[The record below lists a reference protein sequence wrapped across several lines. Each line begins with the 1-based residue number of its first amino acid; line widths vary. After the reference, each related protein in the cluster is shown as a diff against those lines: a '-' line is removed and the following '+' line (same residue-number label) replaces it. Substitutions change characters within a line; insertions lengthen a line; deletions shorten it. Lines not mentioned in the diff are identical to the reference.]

1 MIKFIAFFLLAISV
15 TFCTVHKRVHR
26 RGWYVEW
33 NKPLKGSGVNSEEKK
48 TVNEHFEVL
57 TADTEEMSEA
67 VFNGA
72 YEIENELVID
82 STIQPEDL
90 NEALVLSKISDLS
103 KNAERQGVKARK
115 DIPDSKK
122 ADSEDEK
129 LVNESGTMVS
139 VIMIIGAAVLAGI
152 MTFLILNI
160 AAFQSALLATVGI
173 IVLGTASLLFLTLG
187 LFLLIRRG
195 VEKKHPEKRA
205 KRQARIDK
213 RESKPNY
220 NPNRFNI
227 ILGVVVVAIVTVLFG
242 WIIGVKE

>member
-15 TFCTVHKRVHR
+15 TFCTVHKRVYR
-26 RGWYVEW
+26 RGWYVQW
-33 NKPLKGSGVNSEEKK
+33 NKPIKSSIVNSEEKK
-48 TVNEHFEVL
+48 TVNKHFEDL
-57 TADTEEMSEA
+57 NPDTEEMTDT
-67 VFNGA
+67 VFNGS
-72 YEIENELVID
+72 EQIENKLVID
-82 STIQPEDL
+82 RAIQSEDL
-90 NEALVLSKISDLS
+90 NEPLALSKISDLS
-103 KNAERQGVKARK
+103 KSTERQGIKARK
-115 DIPDSKK
+115 DITDSKK
-122 ADSEDEK
+122 PDTEDEK

-139 VIMIIGAAVLAGI
+139 VIMIIGAAVLAAI
-152 MTFLILNI
+152 MIFLILNI
-160 AAFQSALLATVGI
+160 AAFESALLATVGI

-195 VEKKHPEKRA
+195 IEKKHPEKRA

-220 NPNRFNI
+220 KPDRFNI